1 MSEPF
6 WRTKTLD
13 EMSQTEWESLC
24 DGCGRCCLNKLED
37 EDTGHIAYTTVACDL
52 LDCQSCRCSDYAN
65 RQSRVPDCVQ
75 LTPDEVRRIDWLPD
89 TCAYLKVANGEDLDW
104 WHPLVSG
111 SAETVHQAG
120 ISVRGLVTAKES
132 DLPFEDYELHVIG
145 PWGADVPASPKA

>member
-1 MSEPF
+1 MADAPF

-13 EMSQTEWESLC
+13 EMTQEEWEALC

-37 EDTGHIAYTTVACDL
+37 EETGVIEFTTIACDL
-52 LDCQSCRCSDYAN
+52 LDGQTCRCTDYPN
-65 RQSRVPDCVQ
+65 RRAKVPDCVQ
-75 LTPDEVRRIDWLPD
+75 LTPEAVRTLDWLPH

-111 SAETVHQAG
+111 SPATVHLAG

-132 DLPFEDYELHVIG
+132 DVPVEDYELHLY
-145 PWGADVPASPKA
+145 VPQGRDG